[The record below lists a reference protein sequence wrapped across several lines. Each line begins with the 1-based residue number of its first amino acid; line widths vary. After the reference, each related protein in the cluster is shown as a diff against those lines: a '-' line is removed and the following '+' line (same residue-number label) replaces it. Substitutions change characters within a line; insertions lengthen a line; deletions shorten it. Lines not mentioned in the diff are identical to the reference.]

1 MQSLILLFPLL
12 SFITIS
18 LFGRRIGDFASG
30 VINATAGILS
40 FIVALI
46 SMLSMKEP
54 EDIVFYKFLPLSNTS
69 VDIGIYI
76 DKLSITT
83 TVTVTFVA
91 SVIFVYAIGYMRYLF
106 GKWTFKFFAYFSLFL
121 FSMLL
126 ILLGDSLIL
135 MFFGWEGVGLASYLL
150 IGYFHEEKFA
160 TKASLEAF
168 VMNRIGDW
176 SFILGIIYT
185 FWLFGTLSLPKLF
198 ENANYVPGITLATL
212 LLFGGAVGK
221 SGQLPLHTWLPN
233 AMAGPTPVSALLHA
247 ATMVAA
253 GVYMVARLYPIFSLS
268 QTTLSYIA
276 ITGVVT
282 MLFAALVATVHDDIK
297 KIIAFS
303 TMSQLAIMFTALGMG
318 FPTAAMFHLTTHAFF
333 KALLF
338 LAAGAVIT
346 GLHHHTQNIFE
357 MGGLKKYMP
366 ITFSAFMI
374 GALALSGFPPFA
386 GYFSK
391 DAIVSLIMD
400 KNTLVATLILVTSML
415 TAYYITREAFV
426 VFLGEGHYHEEPH
439 EVEPI
444 MSFPMLILSF
454 LSLMGGFL
462 LWNYFSYMNSSIE
475 PPSSLMAHSIYGII
489 VAILGISFSYL
500 LYVKKIVDPNTL
512 YELFKPIH
520 TLVKSQFYTEY
531 IYHNIIAKGY
541 LAISRLIYKAV
552 DRIIIDGFV
561 NGVAKVF
568 MILVR
573 FVWEFIDI
581 RFIDIILHKIVMWTF
596 SFGRKLKIIQ
606 SGYLNQYIF
615 VILLGIVIILGLII
629 KGMRL

>member
-1 MQSLILLFPLL
+1 MPTLILLFPLL
-12 SFITIS
+12 SFITIG
-18 LFGRRIGDFASG
+18 LFGRRLGDFTSG
-30 VINATAGILS
+30 LINAVAGILS
-40 FIVALI
+40 FIAALI
-46 SMLSMKEP
+46 TMLNLKAP
-54 EDIVFYKFLPLSNTS
+54 EDIILYKFLPVSHTS
-69 VDIGIYI
+69 IDIGIYV
-76 DKLSITT
+76 DRLSISTT
-83 TVTVTFVA
+83 LTVTFVA

-106 GKWTFKFFAYFSLFL
+106 GNWTFKFFAYFSLFL

-198 ENANYVPGITLATL
+198 ENASYIPGITLATL

-253 GVYMVARLYPIFSLS
+253 GVYMVARLYPLFSLS
-268 QTTLSYIA
+268 HTTLSYIT
-276 ITGVVT
+276 ITGVIT
-282 MLFAALVATVHDDIK
+282 MVFAALVATVHDDIK

-366 ITFSAFMI
+366 ITFGAFMI

-391 DAIVSLIMD
+391 DAIVSSIMD
-400 KNTLVATLILVTSML
+400 KSSLVATMILFTSML

-426 VFLGEGHYHEEPH
+426 VFLGQGHYHEEPH
-439 EVEPI
+439 EVESI
-444 MSFPMLILSF
+444 MTLPMLILSF
-454 LSLMGGFL
+454 LSLVGGFL
-462 LWNYFSYMNSSIE
+462 LWSYFTYMNSPIE
-475 PPSSLMAHSIYGII
+475 PPSSFIIHSIYGII
-489 VAILGISFSYL
+489 VAVVGISLSYL
-500 LYVKKIVDPNTL
+500 LYVKKIIDPNTL

-520 TLVKSQFYTEY
+520 SFVKSQFYTEY
-531 IYHNIIAKGY
+531 IYHNIFAKGY
-541 LAISRLIYKAV
+541 LAISRLVYKIV
-552 DRIIIDGFV
+552 DRILIDGFV
-561 NGVAKVF
+561 NGVAKLF
-568 MILVR
+568 MLLVR

-581 RFIDIILHKIVMWTF
+581 RFIDIIIHKLVIWTF
-596 SFGRKLKIIQ
+596 SFGRKMRIIQ

-615 VILLGIVIILGLII
+615 VVLIGIVVILGLII

>member
-1 MQSLILLFPLL
+1 MPSLILLFPLL
-12 SFITIS
+12 SFIIIG
-18 LFGRRIGDFASG
+18 LFGKRLGDFTSG

-40 FIVALI
+40 FLVALLT
-46 SMLSMKEP
+46 MLNLKAP
-54 EDIVFYKFLPLSNTS
+54 EDIIFYKFLPISNTS
-69 VDIGIYI
+69 IDMGIYI
-76 DKLSITT
+76 DRLSITT

-106 GKWTFKFFAYFSLFL
+106 GNWTFKFFAYFSLFL

-126 ILLGDSLIL
+126 ILLGDSLVL

-185 FWLFGTLSLPKLF
+185 FWLFGSVSLPKLF
-198 ENANYVPGITLATL
+198 ESASYVPGITMATL

-268 QTTLSYIA
+268 STTLTYIT
-276 ITGVVT
+276 ITGILT

-338 LAAGAVIT
+338 LGAGAVIT

-366 ITFSAFMI
+366 ITFVAFMT
-374 GALALSGFPPFA
+374 GAFALSGFPPFA

-391 DAIVSLIMD
+391 DAIVSSVMD
-400 KNTLVATLILVTSML
+400 KSTLVATVILITSLL

-426 VFLGEGHYHEEPH
+426 VFLGNAHYHEEPH

-454 LSLMGGFL
+454 LSLTGGFL
-462 LWNYFSYMNSSIE
+462 LWSYFSYLNSDIE
-475 PPSSLMAHSIYGII
+475 SPMSFVLHSFYGIL
-489 VAILGISFSYL
+489 VAVIGISVSYA
-500 LYVKKIVDPNTL
+500 LYVKKLIDPNTL

-520 TLVKSQFYTEY
+520 KLMKSQFYTEY
-531 IYHNIIAKGY
+531 LYHNIIAKGY
-541 LAISRLIYKAV
+541 LAVSKLIYKIV
-552 DRIIIDGFV
+552 DRIMIDGFV
-561 NGVAKVF
+561 NGLAKIF
-568 MILVR
+568 MVLVR
-573 FVWEFIDI
+573 FVWEFMDI
-581 RFIDIILHKIVMWTF
+581 RFIDIIIHKLVIWTF
-596 SFGRKLKIIQ
+596 SFSRKLKVIQ

-615 VILLGIVIILGLII
+615 VILLGIVIILGLIV